1 MSPSLQVIAHAPAD
15 KYWLYNN
22 HFGLNF
28 APFSLTPDTRFF
40 YSHDSCR
47 VALNTLAIAV
57 HSGEGFT
64 KITGEV
70 GTGKTVL
77 CRKLLDAL
85 LDNYTLAYIPTPNME
100 PLALLAAIADELGM
114 SYPDNVTQHQLIKH
128 LGLFIINS
136 YAQQRRPIIICL
148 DDAHTM
154 PLDTLE
160 AVRILSNIE
169 TQQCKLIQLVFF
181 GQTEL
186 DKTLD
191 LPECRQLK
199 QRISFSHILRPIGKN
214 NIHKY
219 INHRL
224 SIAGYTGKELFT
236 PAAIRRL
243 SRASRGIL
251 RLINILA
258 HKSLMSAYG
267 AGCDQVTDRHVN
279 RAIADT
285 DAVSFPN
292 RFRHNYM
299 GWLYNKSYK

>member
-1 MSPSLQVIAHAPAD
+1 MSLSLQAIAHAPAD
-15 KYWLYNN
+15 KRWLYNH
-22 HFGLNF
+22 HFRLDT

-47 VALNTLAIAV
+47 TALNTLAVAI

-100 PLALLAAIADELGM
+100 PWALLAAIADELGM

-136 YAQQRRPIIICL
+136 YAQQGSPVIICL

-154 PLDTLE
+154 PLESLE

-169 TQQCKLIQLVFF
+169 TQQRKLIQLVFF

-186 DKTLD
+186 DDKLN
-191 LPECRQLK
+191 LEECRQLK
-199 QRISFSHILRPIGKN
+199 QRISFSHVITPIGKDVTRE
-214 NIHKY
+214 Y

-224 SIAGYTGKELFT
+224 LIAGYKGDELFT
-236 PAAIRRL
+236 PEALHRL
-243 SRASRGIL
+243 SRASKGIL

-258 HKSLMSAYG
+258 HKAMMSAYG
-267 AGCDQVTDRHVN
+267 SGSQQVTTRHVE

-285 DAVSFPN
+285 DAVSLPY
-292 RFRHNYM
+292 RLRHSYL
-299 GWLYNKSYK
+299 GWLYNKGRK